1 MATQLVATSTPFMA
15 SLKGRD
21 SCERANH
28 VGCHWPERS
37 WCGAHVCS
45 RDGAGRPAPS
55 AVFPPLAGRERA
67 DRGGLPHRRVL
78 ARFYLAYNVLLRV
91 FATSV
96 FLSSER
102 SRLFT
107 VGWVLQVVNCVS
119 GMLQVTAFR
128 MDPIGAPQT
137 RAGIAHVVCAGL
149 SSLCSLVGAF
159 VFGFAGR
166 CGAFWRPL
174 VPFSVASGIAIA
186 VTGVPAAV
194 SAATRSRVMGLF
206 ERCTIGLYLL
216 WVLVLSTYA
225 LIRRPEAPAR

>member
-1 MATQLVATSTPFMA
+1 M
-15 SLKGRD
+15 
-21 SCERANH
+21 
-28 VGCHWPERS
+28 
-37 WCGAHVCS
+37 
-45 RDGAGRPAPS
+45 
-55 AVFPPLAGRERA
+55 
-67 DRGGLPHRRVL
+67 L
-78 ARFYLAYNVLLRV
+78 ARFYLAYNVLLGV

-107 VGWVLQVVNCVS
+107 VGWVLQLVNCVS
-119 GMLQVTAFR
+119 GRLQVTTFR

-137 RAGIAHVVCAGL
+137 RAGIAHVVFAGL

-159 VFGFAGR
+159 VIGFAGR
-166 CGAFWRPL
+166 REAFWRPL

-216 WVLVLSTYA
+216 WVLVLSAYA
-225 LIRRPEAPAR
+225 LIRRPEVPAR